1 MSKLVARMAKMKS
14 GNLQGIQRHNQR
26 ETDNHS
32 NKDIDMS
39 RSFLNY
45 DLVHSHAIHYQ
56 EHIKQIIDSQKIS
69 TRAVRKDAVLVD
81 EWIITSD
88 LDFFEAKTDIKE
100 FFQDSVDYFAERCGK
115 QNIAYA
121 TVHLDETTPHM
132 HLGIVPMIEGR
143 LSSKQVFDRQAL
155 KEIQDELPD
164 YLQEKGHQI
173 ERGLKGSEQ
182 KHLSVEEFKENRRE
196 VERMTEQVAQL
207 TLEASTLSL
216 ETNLLN
222 QASYDLW
229 YKDWLSTSKQIPD
242 FKMTY
247 TIKNNLLEH
256 TPLET
261 ISVTETTPREYQ
273 MSFFDVFDMLK
284 EKFRLMK
291 EYIVEKIEN
300 LAFREERHQNKV
312 NESVD
317 RKNALEERIE
327 GLNNE
332 LSVKQKENDNLNTV
346 IKEKMTLIDK
356 MERNSELA
364 MALPSYVRPS
374 KLNKDIL
381 LVPKEKWLDKHVSAN
396 VINDFSNLKQ
406 SLTQIDHRIKNNTI
420 YDSSVYGLEQE
431 TRRLNKRVS
440 YLQRENTLYWN
451 SFGKLLNNHI
461 ISTDLAKQLDLP
473 KSFKREFDL
482 EQSPKLSSKLER
494 KGPTLGL

>member
-32 NKDIDMS
+32 NKDIDVS

-45 DLVHSHAIHYQ
+45 DLIHSHAIHYQ

-69 TRAVRKDAVLVD
+69 TRATRKDAVLVD

-88 LDFFEAKTDIKE
+88 LAFFETKTDTKT
-100 FFQDSVDYFAERCGK
+100 FFQDTVDYFATRCGK

-132 HLGIVPMIEGR
+132 HLGIVPMTEGR

-155 KEIQDELPD
+155 KDIQDELPD

-182 KHLSVEEFKENRRE
+182 KHLSVEEFKENKRE
-196 VERMTEQVAQL
+196 VERMTQQITQL
-207 TLEASTLSL
+207 NLEASALSL
-216 ETNLLN
+216 EINLLN

-229 YKDWLSTSKQIPD
+229 YEDWLSTSKQIPD

-247 TIKNNLLEH
+247 TVKNNLLEH

-284 EKFRLMK
+284 G
-291 EYIVEKIEN
+291 V
-300 LAFREERHQNKV
+300 
-312 NESVD
+312 
-317 RKNALEERIE
+317 
-327 GLNNE
+327 
-332 LSVKQKENDNLNTV
+332 
-346 IKEKMTLIDK
+346 
-356 MERNSELA
+356 
-364 MALPSYVRPS
+364 PS
-374 KLNKDIL
+374 
-381 LVPKEKWLDKHVSAN
+381 A
-396 VINDFSNLKQ
+396 
-406 SLTQIDHRIKNNTI
+406 
-420 YDSSVYGLEQE
+420 
-431 TRRLNKRVS
+431 
-440 YLQRENTLYWN
+440 
-451 SFGKLLNNHI
+451 
-461 ISTDLAKQLDLP
+461 
-473 KSFKREFDL
+473 
-482 EQSPKLSSKLER
+482 
-494 KGPTLGL
+494 

>member
-32 NKDIDMS
+32 NKDIDVS

-88 LDFFEAKTDIKE
+88 LAFFEAKTDIKE
-100 FFQDSVDYFAERCGK
+100 FFQDTVDYFATRCGK

-132 HLGIVPMIEGR
+132 HLGIVPMTEGR

-155 KEIQDELPD
+155 KDIQDELPD
-164 YLQEKGHQI
+164 YLQEKDHQI

-182 KHLSVEEFKENRRE
+182 KHLSVEEFKENKRE
-196 VERMTEQVAQL
+196 VERMTQQVAQL
-207 TLEASTLSL
+207 NLEASALSL

-229 YKDWLSTSKQIPD
+229 YEDWFSTSKQIPD
-242 FKMTY
+242 FEMTY
-247 TIKNNLLEH
+247 TVKNNLLEH

-300 LAFREERHQNKV
+300 LALREERHQDKI
-312 NESVD
+312 NESID
-317 RKNALEERIE
+317 RKDGLEERIE

-332 LSVKQKENDNLNTV
+332 LSVKQKENDNLNIA
-346 IKEKMTLIDK
+346 IKEKMDLIDK
-356 MERNSELA
+356 MERHSELA

-374 KLNKDIL
+374 KLNKEVL
-381 LVPKEKWLDKHVSAN
+381 LVPKDKWLDKHVSAN
-396 VINDFSNLKQ
+396 VIGDFSNLKQ
-406 SLTQIDHRIKNNTI
+406 SLTQIDNRIKNNTI
-420 YDSSVYGLEQE
+420 YDSSVYALEQKVKN
-431 TRRLNKRVS
+431 LNKEIKS
-440 YLQRENTLYWN
+440 LQTENILYWN
-451 SFGKLLNNHI
+451 SFGKLLNNDI

-473 KSFKREFDL
+473 KSFKHEFDL
-482 EQSPKLSSKLER
+482 ERSPRLSLKIER
-494 KGPTLGL
+494 EGPTLGL